1 MALNKK
7 KPGGT
12 TGHHVKNKDLREEI
26 VRCKATDELTNEAI
40 LMFQLMAKK
49 FSNSFTY
56 VYEEDKEDCISFAV
70 MDCYQYWRGYNPEK
84 SQNAFAYFT
93 QIIKNGF
100 GKAWRKLHGNFPIS
114 ARVSYSSSNIYSI

>member
-1 MALNKK
+1 MAKIQSVA
-7 KPGGT
+7 KP
-12 TGHHVKNKDLREEI
+12 HHVKNKDLREEI
-26 VRCKATDELTNEAI
+26 IKSKEKDELTNEAI
-40 LMFQLMAKK
+40 LMFMLMAKK

-56 VYEEDKEDCISFAV
+56 IYEEDKEDCISFAV
-70 MDCYQYWRGYNPEK
+70 MDCYQYWRGYDPEK

-114 ARVSYSSSNIYSI
+114 NRISYSSNNIYSI